1 MRHLFKIFAFL
12 FCTALAFA
20 QSVPIKN
27 ATLQGTLNGTP
38 TGGTLNLG
46 SVTVSLG
53 FTDGSTSAPG
63 IKFSSDTDTGFY
75 RIGANNL
82 GITAGNT
89 IVGAWSTTGLSLG
102 SPIATAVGSAAS
114 PILTVGG
121 TGDGFYTP
129 ADHQLGIGIGGNSVA
144 VMSASTLTLGTNVAL
159 AFAGTGA
166 ATTATNLGLGT
177 ASSPQF
183 TGIELGHATD
193 TTITRGAAGRI
204 AVEGVNVATTSD
216 KLSAFAATTSAELA
230 GVISDETGTGS
241 LVFGTSPTFTTQIV
255 SPIFKGTS
263 TDVVM
268 HDGAGNVC
276 FRGIRASTWTD
287 SASAQ
292 YFQVGSQSG
301 NTVFTTANAFSAAR
315 MAFFAAS
322 TQFSNGTRA
331 GCPVPTE
338 VFEIISSGN
347 AKIFG
352 VSNTGATT
360 LAGAL
365 SAPSATIGSGTQ
377 ITAIYSASA
386 TLDFPN
392 IAATGG
398 VQDLT
403 ITVTGAATGNVVS
416 IGLPPA
422 PDAGVVFNAF
432 VSASNTVTVRAT
444 NTTGAGI
451 DPASASYRVQVT
463 KF

>member
-114 PILTVGG
+114 PILTFGG

-129 ADHQLGIGIGGNSVA
+129 ADNQIGIGIGGNSVA

-159 AFAGTGA
+159 AFDGTGA

-204 AVEGVNVATTSD
+204 AVEGVNVVTTSSTD
-216 KLSAFAATTSAELA
+216 TLTNKTLTSPTLTTPVITNINPGANFTLTNNGVSVLTSKNTGAVVNTLVLDNGSVGIGTSSPTYTGGNKLHVYESTAASIRATVEAGNTGYNSAIRLISAKDWFIQSCGTLGGSIASELAFIQNTDSITPLILSSTWGLKLTKTITAAATTGAQTINKTSGSVNFAA
-230 GVISDETGTGS
+230 AATS
-241 LVFGTSPTFTTQIV
+241 LVVTNSMCATSSVIHCTIATNDATAANV
-255 SPIFKGTS
+255 KA
-263 TDVVM
+263 VA
-268 HDGAGNVC
+268 GAGS
-276 FRGIRASTWTD
+276 FTI
-287 SASAQ
+287 
-292 YFQVGSQSG
+292 YL
-301 NTVFTTANAFSAAR
+301 TTAPTAE
-315 MAFFAAS
+315 
-322 TQFSNGTRA
+322 TR
-331 GCPVPTE
+331 VN
-338 VFEIISSGN
+338 F
-347 AKIFG
+347 
-352 VSNTGATT
+352 
-360 LAGAL
+360 L
-365 SAPSATIGSGTQ
+365 
-377 ITAIYSASA
+377 
-386 TLDFPN
+386 
-392 IAATGG
+392 
-398 VQDLT
+398 LT
-403 ITVTGAATGNVVS
+403 N
-416 IGLPPA
+416 
-422 PDAGVVFNAF
+422 
-432 VSASNTVTVRAT
+432 
-444 NTTGAGI
+444 
-451 DPASASYRVQVT
+451 
-463 KF
+463 

>member
-114 PILTVGG
+114 PILTFGG

-129 ADHQLGIGIGGNSVA
+129 ADNQIGIGIGGNSVA

-159 AFAGTGA
+159 AFDGTGA

-204 AVEGVNVATTSD
+204 AVEGVNVVTTSSTD
-216 KLSAFAATTSAELA
+216 TLTNKTL
-230 GVISDETGTGS
+230 
-241 LVFGTSPTFTTQIV
+241 TSPTLTT
-255 SPIFKGTS
+255 PA
-263 TDVVM
+263 
-268 HDGAGNVC
+268 HL
-276 FRGIRASTWTD
+276 
-287 SASAQ
+287 
-292 YFQVGSQSG
+292 SQ
-301 NTVFTTANAFSAAR
+301 
-315 MAFFAAS
+315 
-322 TQFSNGTRA
+322 
-331 GCPVPTE
+331 PTN
-338 VFEIISSGN
+338 F
-347 AKIFG
+347 
-352 VSNTGATT
+352 
-360 LAGAL
+360 
-365 SAPSATIGSGTQ
+365 
-377 ITAIYSASA
+377 
-386 TLDFPN
+386 
-392 IAATGG
+392 
-398 VQDLT
+398 
-403 ITVTGAATGNVVS
+403 
-416 IGLPPA
+416 
-422 PDAGVVFNAF
+422 
-432 VSASNTVTVRAT
+432 
-444 NTTGAGI
+444 
-451 DPASASYRVQVT
+451 
-463 KF
+463 